1 MVRLML
7 GMICCLFLLGSVQ
20 ADELTAV
27 VAAVDPA
34 IVTIHSGAVKQSL
47 GTGFLVNPDGIV
59 VTNKH
64 VVGREK
70 TVTVDLLE
78 KHQFT
83 GDVFYTDPKYDL
95 ALVRLPVH
103 NLPVLAIGDLSQVK
117 KGEAVVAIGNALGQP
132 HAVTRGIISSL
143 DAEVQGVHYL
153 QTDAALNPGN
163 SGGPLLDDQGRVI
176 GVCTAIVKNAQSVG
190 LAIPVTAVLEMLEDQ
205 HVSVVTD
212 LKTTDIALK
221 PTTASTPAKRGRARV
236 RELPP
241 MVTYML
247 FGLLVVGIALTVT
260 LMLRGR
266 NRRRRRQ
273 LLEQEPDI
281 TLGPAPDRERQ
292 PAPAP
297 EPDIDIELH

>member
-1 MVRLML
+1 MVRWLI
-7 GMICCLFLLGSVQ
+7 GSICCLLLLGSAR
-20 ADELTAV
+20 ADELTTV

-34 IVTIHSGAVKQSL
+34 IVIIHSGAAQQAL

-64 VVGREK
+64 VVGKEQ
-70 TVTVDLLE
+70 TVTVDLLD
-78 KHQFT
+78 KHQFK
-83 GDVFYTDPKYDL
+83 GEVIYTDPKFDL

-103 NLPVLAIGDLSQVK
+103 NLPVLTIGDLSQVK
-117 KGEAVVAIGNALGQP
+117 KGEAVLAIGNALGQP
-132 HAVTRGIISSL
+132 HSVTRGIISSL
-143 DAEVQGVHYL
+143 DAEVQGTHYL

-163 SGGPLLDDQGRVI
+163 SGGPLLDDQGHVI

-190 LAIPVTAVLEMLEDQ
+190 LAIPVSAVIAMLEDQ

-212 LKTTDIALK
+212 LKTKAALRQ
-221 PTTASTPAKRGRARV
+221 TTAGATATGRHARKRV
-236 RELPP
+236 LPP
-241 MVTYML
+241 VVSYAVL
-247 FGLLVVGIALTVT
+247 GLLVVGIALTFT

-273 LLEQEPDI
+273 LEPEPII
-281 TLGPAPDRERQ
+281 TLGPAPERQ
-292 PAPAP
+292 PKPAVEP